1 MNTERTEKFV
11 NAIACDLE
19 EGGFRQVS
27 GTTLRRTLAT
37 AVSAALPLLAEQQV
51 GEVQGDARSI
61 IEEFVQCAALGRPHG
76 KLIAQAKD
84 YLAARQPVDDGF
96 QSAFYEIGDM
106 LGMTAQPRSPKEVWE
121 TQMRPALE
129 AKLAGQARQPTP
141 MGWSDTDFLALGN
154 PIHLRIFRKAVMR
167 FKVMAELGVD
177 VESMPMHFMKSQEKY
192 AADVIEA
199 NRLLA
204 LIDSQRDA
212 APGVG
217 NG

>member
-1 MNTERTEKFV
+1 MSAELKPCPFCGTQQVKPQAFD
-11 NAIACDLE
+11 AE
-19 EGGFRQVS
+19 EGSSIRCMSCGGSTDHYVD
-27 GTTLRRTLAT
+27 AD
-37 AVSAALPLLAEQQV
+37 SAAEAWNT
-51 GEVQGDARSI
+51 
-61 IEEFVQCAALGRPHG
+61 RP
-76 KLIAQAKD
+76 
-84 YLAARQPVDDGF
+84 
-96 QSAFYEIGDM
+96 
-106 LGMTAQPRSPKEVWE
+106 QPR
-121 TQMRPALE
+121 L
-129 AKLAGQARQPTP
+129 PTP

-154 PIHLRIFRKAVMR
+154 PIPLRIFRKAVMR